1 MNPQLITMLN
11 ETVNMF
17 AFLAL
22 ELTLLFLVISYL
34 VGMLQEFVTPQKVQ
48 SILSSRNGKGYLIAA
63 LLGSITPF
71 CSCSTI
77 PFLKGLLRARAGFGP
92 MMVFL
97 FASPLLNPIIVG
109 LFVVTFG
116 VKVAVFYFVMAMG
129 VSVIAGYTL
138 EKLGFERYV
147 RKEAYGQEN
156 VEHSSCCDTKAAPA
170 LSSCGETTKLAP
182 IVSLC
187 SDVKSSP
194 KMFLYADVKPTSA
207 LSSCCE
213 TKPAP
218 LASSCCETKPAPLAS
233 SCCETKPAPLASSCC
248 ETKPAPLAS
257 SCCETKPVSLASS
270 CCGTTSAS
278 VTPGA
283 DIPTVP
289 PKLDI
294 VSRSLRVWRT
304 TWKDFKHVLPYLFVG
319 VLLGSFIYGFIP
331 TEFIVNYAG
340 EATWYA
346 IPVAAVIG
354 IPLYIRAEAVIPL
367 TAALVQKGMAMGSV
381 MAFII
386 GSAGASITEVILLKA
401 IFKNQMIAAFLGVIL
416 GMAITSGF
424 LYGLV
429 F

>member
-1 MNPQLITMLN
+1 MNPELITMLK

-129 VSVIAGYTL
+129 VSVIAGYIL

-156 VEHSSCCDTKAAPA
+156 VDHSSCCDTKAAPA
-170 LSSCGETTKLAP
+170 LSSCGESTKLAP

-218 LASSCCETKPAPLAS
+218 
-233 SCCETKPAPLASSCC
+233 
-248 ETKPAPLAS
+248 
-257 SCCETKPVSLASS
+257 LASS

-416 GMAITSGF
+416 GMAIASGF

>member
-1 MNPQLITMLN
+1 MNPQLITMLK

-77 PFLKGLLRARAGFGP
+77 PFLKGLLRARAGLGP

-109 LFVVTFG
+109 LFVITFG

-213 TKPAP
+213 TQPAP
-218 LASSCCETKPAPLAS
+218 FASSCCETKPA
-233 SCCETKPAPLASSCC
+233 
-248 ETKPAPLAS
+248 
-257 SCCETKPVSLASS
+257 SLASS

-278 VTPGA
+278 ATPGG
-283 DIPTVP
+283 DIP

-416 GMAITSGF
+416 GMAIASGF